1 MIGTFPSSLYY
12 QLNIKCISEQDFYDY
27 IDETIEKKRA
37 LVLSDSYFILYQEPV
52 GGIKLVEKND
62 EKVAHIVDF

>member
-1 MIGTFPSSLYY
+1 MPLATFFAFPPQNYCVY
-12 QLNIKCISEQDFYDY
+12 Q
-27 IDETIEKKRA
+27 
-37 LVLSDSYFILYQEPV
+37 PV

>member
-1 MIGTFPSSLYY
+1 MELCKY
-12 QLNIKCISEQDFYDY
+12 LEQKMY
-27 IDETIEKKRA
+27 KK
-37 LVLSDSYFILYQEPV
+37 PV